1 MLKDRLK
8 CSLRRDKGVKL
19 CQELSVKFCQ
29 ELNQKEVAMLN
40 EGKVKDIFEKWQGR
54 PEPLRKAISGLT
66 RCKIK

>member
-1 MLKDRLK
+1 
-8 CSLRRDKGVKL
+8 
-19 CQELSVKFCQ
+19 
-29 ELNQKEVAMLN
+29 MLN